1 MKYKDLFDEED
12 LMSDFNDKDYSKYD
26 IKADSDFRWQKKC
39 LESISNEDSVILS
52 SPTGSGKTRVF
63 LEWADLKK
71 ERPIIITSPIKAL
84 SNQRYRELV
93 EKGYKV
99 ALETGDVKNIPE
111 DYDYLCCTQEIYTN
125 KYIDKENV
133 TVIFDEFHYIFE
145 NPDRARAYV
154 DGLHKSKAKNLL
166 LCWATKHSKEKQP
179 FEKYIE
185 KISGRKFYVFENH
198 ERITDM
204 HFGGDIELH
213 NIEKA
218 LVIAFS
224 KDGIDRAVELL
235 RTVRDKQSPEIIE
248 KIKILSEKYKVS
260 GDRVLKDLFFGIAK
274 YHGAMLPKQKMFIE
288 KCFEDGLIDTVVG
301 TDALALGVNFPIEN
315 VVFAQLAKYYEGPIS
330 KNLFDQLSGRAGR
343 KGYFDKGNVYY
354 SSQLG
359 MMIECRDYKVG
370 DLYEKNL
377 QKKNE
382 SISIELTPR
391 IKDILDKKVSID
403 DEVDYIAKYSTI
415 NVNKEEV
422 SENIHET
429 IDSIYSS
436 FKSNVLKIMSDLIYE
451 EIGRRPNLN
460 NLDFPTRLYSKMY
473 DTLMTKES
481 EYCDNIAKVYF
492 EEYSPETNSKLFTK
506 VLCGVEPD
514 KIIEEMCY
522 SNGYVDFLS
531 MMQFQKYVNN
541 LPVQYRK
548 GFGKVSTLIR
558 DIDDSVDLDVSK
570 TKVLDEVAEDLRAGD
585 KLSAKNVMKV
595 LEMQKNDIDYKNIE
609 NVEELKLLEDSGLED
624 YDD

>member
-166 LCWATKHSKEKQP
+166 LCSATFGNIKE

-235 RTVRDKQSPEIIE
+235 RTVRDKKSPEIIE

-473 DTLMTKES
+473 ESLMTHEN
-481 EYCDNIAKVYF
+481 EYCDNISKVYF
-492 EEYSPETNSKLFTK
+492 EEYSPEINAKLFTK
-506 VLCGVEPD
+506 ILCGIESD
-514 KIIEEMCY
+514 KIIEDMCY

-531 MMQFQKYVNN
+531 MLQFQKYINN

-548 GFGKVSTLIR
+548 GFGKVVTMIH
-558 DIDDSVDLDVSK
+558 DIDDSIDIEFPKL
-570 TKVLDEVAEDLRAGD
+570 EVVNEIAEELKNGD
-585 KLSAKNVMKV
+585 RLSSKNVLKI
-595 LEMQKNDIDYKNIE
+595 LDMQKNDIDHKSIDDIDQ
-609 NVEELKLLEDSGLED
+609 LKLIEDSGLED

>member
-166 LCWATKHSKEKQP
+166 LCSATFGNIKE

-213 NIEKA
+213 NIENA

-248 KIKILSEKYKVS
+248 KIKILSEEYKVS

-473 DTLMTKES
+473 ESLMTHEN

-492 EEYSPETNSKLFTK
+492 EEYSPEINAKLFTK
-506 VLCGVEPD
+506 ILCGIESD
-514 KIIEEMCY
+514 KIIEDMCY

-531 MMQFQKYVNN
+531 MLQFQKYINN

-548 GFGKVSTLIR
+548 GFGKVVTMIH
-558 DIDDSVDLDVSK
+558 DIDDTIDIEFPKLEIVN
-570 TKVLDEVAEDLRAGD
+570 EIAEELKNGD
-585 KLSAKNVMKV
+585 RLSSKNVLKI
-595 LEMQKNDIDYKNIE
+595 LDMQKNDIDHKSIDDID
-609 NVEELKLLEDSGLED
+609 ELKLIEDSGLED

>member
-166 LCWATKHSKEKQP
+166 LCSATFGNIKE

-213 NIEKA
+213 NIENA

-248 KIKILSEKYKVS
+248 KIKILSEEYKVS

-422 SENIHET
+422 LENIHET

-473 DTLMTKES
+473 ESLMTHEN

-492 EEYSPETNSKLFTK
+492 EEYSPEINAKLFTK
-506 VLCGVEPD
+506 ILCGIESD
-514 KIIEEMCY
+514 KIIEDMCY

-531 MMQFQKYVNN
+531 MLQFQKYINN

-548 GFGKVSTLIR
+548 GFGKVVTMIH
-558 DIDDSVDLDVSK
+558 DIDDTIDIEFPKLEIVN
-570 TKVLDEVAEDLRAGD
+570 EIAEELKNGD
-585 KLSAKNVMKV
+585 RLSSKNVLKI
-595 LEMQKNDIDYKNIE
+595 LDMQKNDIDHKSIDDIN
-609 NVEELKLLEDSGLED
+609 ELKLIEDSGLED

>member
-166 LCWATKHSKEKQP
+166 LCSATFGNIKE

-213 NIEKA
+213 NIENA

-248 KIKILSEKYKVS
+248 KIKILSEEYKVS

-473 DTLMTKES
+473 ESLMTHEN

-492 EEYSPETNSKLFTK
+492 EEYSPEINAKLFTK
-506 VLCGVEPD
+506 ILCGIESD
-514 KIIEEMCY
+514 KIIEDMCY

-531 MMQFQKYVNN
+531 MLQFQKYINN

-548 GFGKVSTLIR
+548 GFGKVVTMIH
-558 DIDDSVDLDVSK
+558 DIDDTIDIEFPKS
-570 TKVLDEVAEDLRAGD
+570 EVVNEIAEELKNGD
-585 KLSAKNVMKV
+585 RLSSKNVLKI
-595 LEMQKNDIDYKNIE
+595 LDMQKNDIDHKSIDDID
-609 NVEELKLLEDSGLED
+609 ELKLIEDSGLED

>member
-99 ALETGDVKNIPE
+99 ALETGDIKNIPE

-166 LCWATKHSKEKQP
+166 LCSATFGNIEEFK
-179 FEKYIE
+179 KYIE

-224 KDGIDRAVELL
+224 KDGIDRTVELL

-460 NLDFPTRLYSKMY
+460 NLDFPTRLYCKMY
-473 DTLMTKES
+473 ESLMTHEN

-492 EEYSPETNSKLFTK
+492 EEYSPEINAKLFTK
-506 VLCGVEPD
+506 ILCGIESD
-514 KIIEEMCY
+514 KIIEDMCY

-531 MMQFQKYVNN
+531 MLQFQKYINN

-548 GFGKVSTLIR
+548 GFGKVVTMIH
-558 DIDDSVDLDVSK
+558 DIDDSIDIELPK
-570 TKVLDEVAEDLRAGD
+570 LEVVNEIAEELKNGD
-585 KLSAKNVMKV
+585 RLSSKNVLKI
-595 LEMQKNDIDYKNIE
+595 LDMQKNDIDHKSIDDID
-609 NVEELKLLEDSGLED
+609 ELKLIEDSGLED

>member
-39 LESISNEDSVILS
+39 LESISNEDNVILS

-63 LEWADLKK
+63 LEWAGSKN

-166 LCWATKHSKEKQP
+166 LCSATFGNIKE

-288 KCFEDGLIDTVVG
+288 KCFEDGLIDIVVG

-429 IDSIYSS
+429 IDSIYFS

-473 DTLMTKES
+473 ESLMTHEN

-492 EEYSPETNSKLFTK
+492 EEYSPEINAKLFTK
-506 VLCGVEPD
+506 ILCGIESD
-514 KIIEEMCY
+514 KIIEDMCY

-531 MMQFQKYVNN
+531 MLQFQKYINN

-548 GFGKVSTLIR
+548 GFGKVVTMIH
-558 DIDDSVDLDVSK
+558 DIDDSIDIEFPKS
-570 TKVLDEVAEDLRAGD
+570 EVVNEIA
-585 KLSAKNVMKV
+585 
-595 LEMQKNDIDYKNIE
+595 
-609 NVEELKLLEDSGLED
+609 EELKNGDRLSSKNVLKILDMQKKDIDHKSIDDIDELKLIEDSGLED

>member
-63 LEWADLKK
+63 LEWAGSKN

-166 LCWATKHSKEKQP
+166 LCSATFGNIKE

-235 RTVRDKQSPEIIE
+235 RTVRDRQSSEIIE

-473 DTLMTKES
+473 ESLMTHEN

-492 EEYSPETNSKLFTK
+492 EEYSPEINAKLFTK
-506 VLCGVEPD
+506 ILCGIESD
-514 KIIEEMCY
+514 KIIEDMCY

-531 MMQFQKYVNN
+531 MLQFQKYINN

-548 GFGKVSTLIR
+548 GFGKVVTMIH
-558 DIDDSVDLDVSK
+558 DIDDSIDIEFPKS
-570 TKVLDEVAEDLRAGD
+570 EVVNEIAEELKNGD
-585 KLSAKNVMKV
+585 RLSSKNVLKI
-595 LEMQKNDIDYKNIE
+595 LDMQKNDIDHKSIDDID
-609 NVEELKLLEDSGLED
+609 ELKLIEDSGLED

>member
-63 LEWADLKK
+63 LEWAGSKN

-166 LCWATKHSKEKQP
+166 LCSATFGKIKE

-473 DTLMTKES
+473 ESLMTHEN

-492 EEYSPETNSKLFTK
+492 EEYSPEINAKLFTK
-506 VLCGVEPD
+506 ILCGIESD
-514 KIIEEMCY
+514 KIIEDMCY

-531 MMQFQKYVNN
+531 MLQFQKYINN

-548 GFGKVSTLIR
+548 GFGKVVTMIH
-558 DIDDSVDLDVSK
+558 DIDDSIDIELPK
-570 TKVLDEVAEDLRAGD
+570 LEVVNEIAEELKNGD
-585 KLSAKNVMKV
+585 RLSSKNVLKI
-595 LEMQKNDIDYKNIE
+595 LDMQKNDIDHKSIDDID
-609 NVEELKLLEDSGLED
+609 ELKLIEDSGLED

>member
-166 LCWATKHSKEKQP
+166 LCSATFGNVKE

-473 DTLMTKES
+473 ESLMTHEN

-492 EEYSPETNSKLFTK
+492 EEYSPEINAKLFTK
-506 VLCGVEPD
+506 ILCGIESD
-514 KIIEEMCY
+514 KIIEDMCY

-531 MMQFQKYVNN
+531 MLQFQKYINN

-548 GFGKVSTLIR
+548 GFGKVVTMIH
-558 DIDDSVDLDVSK
+558 DIDDSIDIEFPKS
-570 TKVLDEVAEDLRAGD
+570 EVVNEIAEELKNGD
-585 KLSAKNVMKV
+585 RLSSKNVLKI
-595 LEMQKNDIDYKNIE
+595 LDMQKNDIDHKSIDDID
-609 NVEELKLLEDSGLED
+609 ELKLIEDSGLED

>member
-166 LCWATKHSKEKQP
+166 LCSATFGNIKE

-473 DTLMTKES
+473 ESLMTHEN

-492 EEYSPETNSKLFTK
+492 EEYSPEINAKLFTK
-506 VLCGVEPD
+506 ILCGIESD
-514 KIIEEMCY
+514 KIIEDMCY

-531 MMQFQKYVNN
+531 MLQFQKYINN

-548 GFGKVSTLIR
+548 GFGKVVTMIH
-558 DIDDSVDLDVSK
+558 DIDDTIDIEFPKLEIVN
-570 TKVLDEVAEDLRAGD
+570 EIAEELKNGD
-585 KLSAKNVMKV
+585 RLSSKNVLKI
-595 LEMQKNDIDYKNIE
+595 LDMQKNDIDHKSIDDID
-609 NVEELKLLEDSGLED
+609 ELKLIEDSGLED

>member
-166 LCWATKHSKEKQP
+166 LCSATFGNIKE

-473 DTLMTKES
+473 ESLMTHEN
-481 EYCDNIAKVYF
+481 EYCDKIAKVYF
-492 EEYSPETNSKLFTK
+492 EEYSPEINAKLFTK
-506 VLCGVEPD
+506 ILCGIESD
-514 KIIEEMCY
+514 KIIEDMCY

-531 MMQFQKYVNN
+531 MLQFQKYINN

-548 GFGKVSTLIR
+548 GFGKVVTMIH
-558 DIDDSVDLDVSK
+558 DIDDSIDIEFPKS
-570 TKVLDEVAEDLRAGD
+570 EVVNEIA
-585 KLSAKNVMKV
+585 
-595 LEMQKNDIDYKNIE
+595 
-609 NVEELKLLEDSGLED
+609 EELKNGDRLSSKNVLKILDMQKKDIDHKSIDDIDELKLIEDSGLED

>member
-166 LCWATKHSKEKQP
+166 LCSATFGNIKE

-213 NIEKA
+213 NIENA

-248 KIKILSEKYKVS
+248 KIKILSEEYKVS

-422 SENIHET
+422 LENIHET

-473 DTLMTKES
+473 ESLMTHEN

-492 EEYSPETNSKLFTK
+492 EEYSPEINAKLFTK
-506 VLCGVEPD
+506 ILCGIESD
-514 KIIEEMCY
+514 KIIEDMCY

-531 MMQFQKYVNN
+531 MLQFQKYINN

-548 GFGKVSTLIR
+548 GFGKVVTMIH
-558 DIDDSVDLDVSK
+558 DIDDTIDIEFPKLEIVN
-570 TKVLDEVAEDLRAGD
+570 EIAEELKNGD
-585 KLSAKNVMKV
+585 RLSSKNVLKI
-595 LEMQKNDIDYKNIE
+595 LDMQKNDINHRSIDDIN
-609 NVEELKLLEDSGLED
+609 ELKLIEDSGLED

>member
-63 LEWADLKK
+63 LEWAENKK

-93 EKGYKV
+93 DKGYKV
-99 ALETGDVKNIPE
+99 ALETGDIKNIPE

-166 LCWATKHSKEKQP
+166 LCSATFGNIEE

-422 SENIHET
+422 SENVHET
-429 IDSIYSS
+429 INSIYSS

>member
-1 MKYKDLFDEED
+1 MKYRDLFDEED
-12 LMSDFNDKDYSKYD
+12 LMSDFNNKDYSKYD
-26 IKADSDFRWQKKC
+26 IKADSDFKWQKKC
-39 LESISNEDSVILS
+39 IDEINDKNNVILS
-52 SPTGSGKTRVF
+52 SPTGSGKTKVF
-63 LEWADLKK
+63 LEWAENKK

-93 EKGYKV
+93 ERGYKV
-99 ALETGDVKNIPE
+99 ALETGDIKNIPE
-111 DYDYLCCTQEIYTN
+111 DYDYLCVTQEIYTN
-125 KYIDKENV
+125 KYVDREDV

-145 NPDRARAYV
+145 NSDRARAYV
-154 DGLHKSKAKNLL
+154 DGLYKSKAKNLL
-166 LCWATKHSKEKQP
+166 LCSATFGNIKEFK
-179 FEKYIE
+179 KYIE
-185 KISGRKFYVFENH
+185 KIAGREFSVFENH

-213 NIEKA
+213 NIENA

-235 RTVRDKQSPEIIE
+235 RSLRDEQSPEKVQ
-248 KIKILSEKYKVS
+248 KIRDLAEQYKVS
-260 GDRVLKDLFFGIAK
+260 GDRGLKDLFFGIAK
-274 YHGAMLPKQKMFIE
+274 YHGAMLPKQKLFIE

-315 VVFAQLAKYYEGPIS
+315 VVFAQLAKYYERPIS

-354 SSQLG
+354 CSQLG
-359 MMIECRDYKVG
+359 MMIECRDYRVG

-382 SISIELTPR
+382 NISIELTPR
-391 IKDILDKKVSID
+391 IKDILNKKSSVM
-403 DEVDYIAKYSTI
+403 DEVDYIAEFSTVD
-415 NVNKEEV
+415 VNKEEM
-422 SENIHET
+422 SENIEET
-429 IDSIYSS
+429 INSIYSS
-436 FKSNVLKIMSDLIYE
+436 FKQNVLKIMSDLIYE
-451 EIGRRPNLN
+451 EIGTRPDLSK
-460 NLDFPTRLYSKMY
+460 LDFPTRLYSKMY
-473 DTLMTKES
+473 DSLMTKES

-570 TKVLDEVAEDLRAGD
+570 IKVLDEVAEDLRASD

-595 LEMQKNDIDYKNIE
+595 LEMQKNDIDQKNIE
-609 NVEELKLLEDSGLED
+609 NMEELKLLEDSGLED

>member
-63 LEWADLKK
+63 LEWAGSKN

-99 ALETGDVKNIPE
+99 ALETGDIKNIPE

-166 LCWATKHSKEKQP
+166 LCSATFGNIKE

-391 IKDILDKKVSID
+391 IKDILDKKVSIA

-473 DTLMTKES
+473 ESLMTHEN

-492 EEYSPETNSKLFTK
+492 EEYSPEINAKLFTK
-506 VLCGVEPD
+506 ILCGIESD
-514 KIIEEMCY
+514 KIIEDMCY

-531 MMQFQKYVNN
+531 MLQFQKYINN

-548 GFGKVSTLIR
+548 GFGKVVTMIH
-558 DIDDSVDLDVSK
+558 DIDDSIDIEFPKL
-570 TKVLDEVAEDLRAGD
+570 EVVNEIAEELKNGD
-585 KLSAKNVMKV
+585 RLSSKNVLKI
-595 LEMQKNDIDYKNIE
+595 LDMQKNDIDHKSIDDID
-609 NVEELKLLEDSGLED
+609 ELKLIEDSGLED

>member
-39 LESISNEDSVILS
+39 FESISNEDNVILS

-63 LEWADLKK
+63 LEWAGSKN

-166 LCWATKHSKEKQP
+166 LCSATFGNIKE

-391 IKDILDKKVSID
+391 IKDILDKKVSIA

-473 DTLMTKES
+473 ESLMTHEN

-492 EEYSPETNSKLFTK
+492 EEYSPEINAKLFTK
-506 VLCGVEPD
+506 ILCGIESD
-514 KIIEEMCY
+514 KIIEDMCY

-531 MMQFQKYVNN
+531 MLQFQKYINN

-548 GFGKVSTLIR
+548 GFGKVVTMIH
-558 DIDDSVDLDVSK
+558 DIDDSIDIEFPKL
-570 TKVLDEVAEDLRAGD
+570 EVVNEIAEELKNGD
-585 KLSAKNVMKV
+585 RLSSKNVLKI
-595 LEMQKNDIDYKNIE
+595 LDMQKNDIDHKSIDDID
-609 NVEELKLLEDSGLED
+609 ELKLIEDSGLED

>member
-63 LEWADLKK
+63 LEWAGSKN

-166 LCWATKHSKEKQP
+166 LCSATFGKIKE

-473 DTLMTKES
+473 ESLMTHEN

-492 EEYSPETNSKLFTK
+492 EEYSPEINAKLFTK
-506 VLCGVEPD
+506 ILCGIESD
-514 KIIEEMCY
+514 KIIEDMCY

-531 MMQFQKYVNN
+531 MLQFQKYINN

-548 GFGKVSTLIR
+548 GFGKVVTMIH
-558 DIDDSVDLDVSK
+558 DIDDSIDIELPK
-570 TKVLDEVAEDLRAGD
+570 LEVVNEIA
-585 KLSAKNVMKV
+585 
-595 LEMQKNDIDYKNIE
+595 
-609 NVEELKLLEDSGLED
+609 EELKNGDRLSSKNVLKILDMQKKDIDHKSIDDIDELKLIEDSGLED

>member
-166 LCWATKHSKEKQP
+166 LCSATFGNIKE

-473 DTLMTKES
+473 ESLMTHEN

-492 EEYSPETNSKLFTK
+492 EEYSPEINAKLFTK
-506 VLCGVEPD
+506 ILCGIESD
-514 KIIEEMCY
+514 KIIEDMCY

-531 MMQFQKYVNN
+531 MLQFQKYINN

-548 GFGKVSTLIR
+548 GFGKVVTMIH
-558 DIDDSVDLDVSK
+558 DIDDSIDIEFPKS
-570 TKVLDEVAEDLRAGD
+570 EVVNEIAEELKNGD
-585 KLSAKNVMKV
+585 RLSSKNVLKI
-595 LEMQKNDIDYKNIE
+595 LDMQKNDIDHKSVDDID
-609 NVEELKLLEDSGLED
+609 ELKLIEDSGLED

>member
-166 LCWATKHSKEKQP
+166 LCSATFGNIKE

-460 NLDFPTRLYSKMY
+460 NLDFPTRLYCKMY
-473 DTLMTKES
+473 ESLMTHEN

-492 EEYSPETNSKLFTK
+492 EEYSPEINAKLFTK
-506 VLCGVEPD
+506 ILCGIESD
-514 KIIEEMCY
+514 KIIEDMCY

-531 MMQFQKYVNN
+531 MLQFQKYINN

-548 GFGKVSTLIR
+548 GFGKVVTMIH
-558 DIDDSVDLDVSK
+558 DIDDSIDIELPK
-570 TKVLDEVAEDLRAGD
+570 LEVVNEIAEELKNGD
-585 KLSAKNVMKV
+585 RLSSKNVLKI
-595 LEMQKNDIDYKNIE
+595 LDMQKNDIDHKSIDDID
-609 NVEELKLLEDSGLED
+609 ELKLIEDSGLED

>member
-154 DGLHKSKAKNLL
+154 GGLHKSKAKNLL
-166 LCWATKHSKEKQP
+166 LCSATFGNIKE

-473 DTLMTKES
+473 ESLMTHEN
-481 EYCDNIAKVYF
+481 EYCDNIAKIYF
-492 EEYSPETNSKLFTK
+492 EEYSPEINAKLFTK
-506 VLCGVEPD
+506 ILCGIESD
-514 KIIEEMCY
+514 KIIEDMCY

-531 MMQFQKYVNN
+531 MLQFQKYINN

-548 GFGKVSTLIR
+548 GFGKVVTMIH
-558 DIDDSVDLDVSK
+558 DIDDSIDIEFPKS
-570 TKVLDEVAEDLRAGD
+570 EVVNEIAEELKNGD
-585 KLSAKNVMKV
+585 RLSSKNVLKI
-595 LEMQKNDIDYKNIE
+595 LDMQKNDIDHKSIDDID
-609 NVEELKLLEDSGLED
+609 ELKLIEDSGLED

>member
-166 LCWATKHSKEKQP
+166 LCSATFGNIKE

-235 RTVRDKQSPEIIE
+235 RTVRDRQSSEIIE

-473 DTLMTKES
+473 ESLMTHEN

-492 EEYSPETNSKLFTK
+492 EEYSPEINAKLFTK
-506 VLCGVEPD
+506 ILCGIESD
-514 KIIEEMCY
+514 KIIEDMCY

-531 MMQFQKYVNN
+531 MLQFQKYINN

-548 GFGKVSTLIR
+548 GFGKVVTMIH
-558 DIDDSVDLDVSK
+558 DIDDSIDIEFPKS
-570 TKVLDEVAEDLRAGD
+570 EVVNEIAEELKNGD
-585 KLSAKNVMKV
+585 RLSSKNVLKI
-595 LEMQKNDIDYKNIE
+595 LDMQKNDIDHKSIDDID
-609 NVEELKLLEDSGLED
+609 ELKLIEDSGLED

>member
-166 LCWATKHSKEKQP
+166 LCSATFGNIKE

-213 NIEKA
+213 NIENA

-248 KIKILSEKYKVS
+248 KIKILSEEYKVS

-473 DTLMTKES
+473 ESLMTHEN

-492 EEYSPETNSKLFTK
+492 EEYSPEINAKLFTK
-506 VLCGVEPD
+506 ILCGIESD
-514 KIIEEMCY
+514 KIIEDMCY

-531 MMQFQKYVNN
+531 MLQFQKYINN

-548 GFGKVSTLIR
+548 GFGKVVTMIH
-558 DIDDSVDLDVSK
+558 DIDDSIDIELPK
-570 TKVLDEVAEDLRAGD
+570 LEVVNEIAEELKNGD
-585 KLSAKNVMKV
+585 RLSSKNVLKI
-595 LEMQKNDIDYKNIE
+595 LDMQKNDIDHKSIDDID
-609 NVEELKLLEDSGLED
+609 ELKLIEDSGLED

>member
-166 LCWATKHSKEKQP
+166 LCSATFGNIKE
-179 FEKYIE
+179 FEKYID

-235 RTVRDKQSPEIIE
+235 MTVRDKQSPEIIE

-288 KCFEDGLIDTVVG
+288 KCFEDGLIDIVVG

-473 DTLMTKES
+473 ESLMTHEN

-492 EEYSPETNSKLFTK
+492 EEYSPEINAKLFTK
-506 VLCGVEPD
+506 ILCGIESD
-514 KIIEEMCY
+514 KIIEDMCY

-531 MMQFQKYVNN
+531 MLQFQKYINN

-548 GFGKVSTLIR
+548 GFGKVVTMIH
-558 DIDDSVDLDVSK
+558 DIDDSIDIEFPKS
-570 TKVLDEVAEDLRAGD
+570 EVVNEIA
-585 KLSAKNVMKV
+585 
-595 LEMQKNDIDYKNIE
+595 
-609 NVEELKLLEDSGLED
+609 EELKNGDRLSSKNVLKILDMQKKDIDHKSIDDIHELKLIEDSGLED

>member
-1 MKYKDLFDEED
+1 MKYRDLFDEED

-166 LCWATKHSKEKQP
+166 LCSATFGNIKE

-473 DTLMTKES
+473 ESLMTHEN

-492 EEYSPETNSKLFTK
+492 EEYSPEINAKLFTK
-506 VLCGVEPD
+506 ILCGIESD
-514 KIIEEMCY
+514 KIIEDMCY

-531 MMQFQKYVNN
+531 MLQFQKYINN

-548 GFGKVSTLIR
+548 GFGKVVTMIH
-558 DIDDSVDLDVSK
+558 DIDDSIDIEFPKS
-570 TKVLDEVAEDLRAGD
+570 EVVNEIAEELKNGD
-585 KLSAKNVMKV
+585 RLSSKNVLKI
-595 LEMQKNDIDYKNIE
+595 LDMQKNDIDHKSIDDID
-609 NVEELKLLEDSGLED
+609 ELKLIEDSGLED

>member
-63 LEWADLKK
+63 LEWAGSKN

-99 ALETGDVKNIPE
+99 ALETGDIKNIPE

-166 LCWATKHSKEKQP
+166 LCSATFGNIEEFK
-179 FEKYIE
+179 KYIE

-224 KDGIDRAVELL
+224 KDGIDRTVELL

-403 DEVDYIAKYSTI
+403 DEVDYIATYSTI

-422 SENIHET
+422 LENIHET

-460 NLDFPTRLYSKMY
+460 NLDFPTRLYCKMY
-473 DTLMTKES
+473 ESLMTHEN
-481 EYCDNIAKVYF
+481 EYCNNIAKVYF
-492 EEYSPETNSKLFTK
+492 EEYSPEINAKLFTK
-506 VLCGVEPD
+506 ILCGIESD
-514 KIIEEMCY
+514 KIIEDMCY

-531 MMQFQKYVNN
+531 MLQFQKYINN

-548 GFGKVSTLIR
+548 GFGKVVTMIH
-558 DIDDSVDLDVSK
+558 DIDDSIDIELPK
-570 TKVLDEVAEDLRAGD
+570 LEVVNEIAEELKNGD
-585 KLSAKNVMKV
+585 RLSSKNVLKI
-595 LEMQKNDIDYKNIE
+595 LDMQKNDIDHKSIDDID
-609 NVEELKLLEDSGLED
+609 ELKLIEDSGLED

>member
-71 ERPIIITSPIKAL
+71 EKPIIITSPIKAL

-99 ALETGDVKNIPE
+99 ALETGDIKNIPE

-166 LCWATKHSKEKQP
+166 LCSATFGNIKE

-235 RTVRDKQSPEIIE
+235 RTVRDKKSPEIIE

-382 SISIELTPR
+382 SILIELTPR

-473 DTLMTKES
+473 ESLMTHEN

-492 EEYSPETNSKLFTK
+492 EEYSPEINAKLFTK
-506 VLCGVEPD
+506 ILCGIESD
-514 KIIEEMCY
+514 KIIEDMCY

-531 MMQFQKYVNN
+531 MLQFQKYINN

-548 GFGKVSTLIR
+548 GFGKVVTMIH
-558 DIDDSVDLDVSK
+558 DIDDSIDIEFPKS
-570 TKVLDEVAEDLRAGD
+570 EVVNEIAEELKNGD
-585 KLSAKNVMKV
+585 RLSSKNVLKI
-595 LEMQKNDIDYKNIE
+595 LDMQKNDIDHKSIDDID
-609 NVEELKLLEDSGLED
+609 ELKLIEDSGLED

>member
-166 LCWATKHSKEKQP
+166 LCSATFGNIKE

-224 KDGIDRAVELL
+224 KDGIDRTVELL

-473 DTLMTKES
+473 ESLMTHEN

-492 EEYSPETNSKLFTK
+492 EEYSPEINAKLFTK
-506 VLCGVEPD
+506 ILCGIESD
-514 KIIEEMCY
+514 KIIEDMCY

-531 MMQFQKYVNN
+531 MLQFQKYINN

-548 GFGKVSTLIR
+548 GFGKVVTMIH
-558 DIDDSVDLDVSK
+558 DIDDSIDIEFPKS
-570 TKVLDEVAEDLRAGD
+570 EVVNEIAEELKNGD
-585 KLSAKNVMKV
+585 RLSSKNVLKI
-595 LEMQKNDIDYKNIE
+595 LDMQKNDIDHKSIDDID
-609 NVEELKLLEDSGLED
+609 ELKLIEDSGLED

>member
-166 LCWATKHSKEKQP
+166 LCSATFGNIKE

-198 ERITDM
+198 KRITDM

-473 DTLMTKES
+473 ESLMTHEN

-492 EEYSPETNSKLFTK
+492 EEYSPEINAKLFTK
-506 VLCGVEPD
+506 ILCGIESD
-514 KIIEEMCY
+514 KIIEDMCY

-531 MMQFQKYVNN
+531 MLQFQKYINN

-548 GFGKVSTLIR
+548 GVGKVVTMIH
-558 DIDDSVDLDVSK
+558 DIDDSIDIEFPKS
-570 TKVLDEVAEDLRAGD
+570 EVVNEIAEELKNGD
-585 KLSAKNVMKV
+585 RLSSKNVLKI
-595 LEMQKNDIDYKNIE
+595 LDMQKNDIDHKSIDDID
-609 NVEELKLLEDSGLED
+609 ELKLIEDSGLED

>member
-71 ERPIIITSPIKAL
+71 EKPIIITSPIKAL

-99 ALETGDVKNIPE
+99 ALETGDIKNIPE

-166 LCWATKHSKEKQP
+166 LCSATFGNIKE

-235 RTVRDKQSPEIIE
+235 RTVRDKKSPEIIE

-382 SISIELTPR
+382 SILIELTPR

-473 DTLMTKES
+473 ESLMTHEN

-492 EEYSPETNSKLFTK
+492 EEYSPEINAKLFTK
-506 VLCGVEPD
+506 ILCGIESD
-514 KIIEEMCY
+514 KIIEDMCY

-531 MMQFQKYVNN
+531 MLQFQKYINN

>member
-99 ALETGDVKNIPE
+99 ALETGEVKNIPE

-166 LCWATKHSKEKQP
+166 LCSATFGNIKE

-213 NIEKA
+213 NIENA

-274 YHGAMLPKQKMFIE
+274 YHGAMLPKQKMVIE

-473 DTLMTKES
+473 ESLMTHEN

-492 EEYSPETNSKLFTK
+492 EEYSPEINAKLFTK
-506 VLCGVEPD
+506 ILCGIESD
-514 KIIEEMCY
+514 KIIEDMCY

-531 MMQFQKYVNN
+531 MLQFQKYINN

-548 GFGKVSTLIR
+548 GFGKVVTMIH
-558 DIDDSVDLDVSK
+558 DIDDSIDIEFPKS
-570 TKVLDEVAEDLRAGD
+570 EVVNEIAEELKNGD
-585 KLSAKNVMKV
+585 RLSSKNVLKI
-595 LEMQKNDIDYKNIE
+595 LDMQKNDIDHKSIDDID
-609 NVEELKLLEDSGLED
+609 ELKLIEDSGLED

>member
-166 LCWATKHSKEKQP
+166 LCSATFGNIKE

-213 NIEKA
+213 NIENA

-248 KIKILSEKYKVS
+248 KIKILSEEYKVS

-473 DTLMTKES
+473 ESLMTHEN

-492 EEYSPETNSKLFTK
+492 EEYSPEINAKLFTK
-506 VLCGVEPD
+506 ILCGIESD
-514 KIIEEMCY
+514 KIIEDMCY

-531 MMQFQKYVNN
+531 MLQFQKYINN

-548 GFGKVSTLIR
+548 GFGKVVTMIH
-558 DIDDSVDLDVSK
+558 DIDDTIDIEFPKLEIVN
-570 TKVLDEVAEDLRAGD
+570 EIAEELKNGD
-585 KLSAKNVMKV
+585 RLSSKNVLKI
-595 LEMQKNDIDYKNIE
+595 LDMQKNDINHKSIDDIN
-609 NVEELKLLEDSGLED
+609 ELKLIEDSGLED

>member
-26 IKADSDFRWQKKC
+26 IKADSDFKWQKKC

-71 ERPIIITSPIKAL
+71 ERPIIITSPIKVL

-166 LCWATKHSKEKQP
+166 LCSATFGNIKE

-473 DTLMTKES
+473 ESLMTHEN

-492 EEYSPETNSKLFTK
+492 EEYSPEINAKLFTK
-506 VLCGVEPD
+506 ILCGIESD
-514 KIIEEMCY
+514 KIIEDMCY

-531 MMQFQKYVNN
+531 MLQFQKYINN

-548 GFGKVSTLIR
+548 GFGKVVTMIH
-558 DIDDSVDLDVSK
+558 DIDDSIDIEFPKL
-570 TKVLDEVAEDLRAGD
+570 EVVNEIAEELKNGD
-585 KLSAKNVMKV
+585 RLSSKNVLKI
-595 LEMQKNDIDYKNIE
+595 LDMQKNDIDHKSVDDID
-609 NVEELKLLEDSGLED
+609 ELKLIEDSGLED

>member
-39 LESISNEDSVILS
+39 LESISNEDNVILS

-166 LCWATKHSKEKQP
+166 LCSATFGNIKE

-213 NIEKA
+213 NIENA

-403 DEVDYIAKYSTI
+403 DEVDHIAKYSTI

-473 DTLMTKES
+473 ESLMTHEN

-492 EEYSPETNSKLFTK
+492 EEYSPEINAKLFTK
-506 VLCGVEPD
+506 ILCGIESD
-514 KIIEEMCY
+514 KIIEDMCY

-531 MMQFQKYVNN
+531 MLQFQKYINN

-548 GFGKVSTLIR
+548 GFGKVVTMIH
-558 DIDDSVDLDVSK
+558 DIDDSIDIEFPKS
-570 TKVLDEVAEDLRAGD
+570 EVVNEIAEELKNGD
-585 KLSAKNVMKV
+585 RLSSKNVLKI
-595 LEMQKNDIDYKNIE
+595 LDMQKNDIDHKSIDDID
-609 NVEELKLLEDSGLED
+609 ELKLIEDSGLED